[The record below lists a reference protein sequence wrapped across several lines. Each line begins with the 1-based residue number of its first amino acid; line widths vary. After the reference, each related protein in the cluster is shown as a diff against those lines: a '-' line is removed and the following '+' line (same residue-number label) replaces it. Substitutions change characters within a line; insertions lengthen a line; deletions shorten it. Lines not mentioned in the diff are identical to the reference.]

1 MNKDLRILQIKER
14 LAQIEIERGTLLSEL
29 EELQVDNQPSLF
41 GVQAYTTQPATP
53 DDRIS
58 LFCRLFRCRD
68 DVFPK
73 MWESTTKGT
82 KGYSPAC
89 ENEWVRPLCNKKAT
103 KCTECPNRAFIPFDD
118 NVARSHLEGK
128 ITIGTYAIRKD
139 DTCIFLTADFDKQ
152 SWQDDALAFKFA
164 ARELGVDAS
173 IERSRS
179 GNGAHVWIFFAEPL
193 PAWKARCLGTII
205 LSRAISQRHS
215 IDLESYDRFFPSQ
228 DILPKGGFGNLIA
241 LPLQRAP
248 RERGNSVFVDDCFKQ
263 YENQW
268 NFLAGR
274 RMLSVGDVD
283 QLLETHSSEFSQSN
297 YTNNSGNEV
306 NRAETCLNVPNVKA
320 NHEFN
325 GEVSLEISTNIL
337 IDIISLPSKLI
348 ARFKRLAT
356 FANPKFFEAQRLRF
370 STWKIPR
377 YICCAELL
385 GKNMILP
392 RGLLSDCQD
401 LISAEGGRVQLVD
414 KRQSHESIPV
424 RFKGEL
430 RDDQQRAFKKMY
442 STDSGVFVAPPGSGK
457 TVIACALI
465 GKRKLPTLILVHRK
479 QLADQW
485 KNQLLT
491 FLDIERK
498 SIGVFTPKTH
508 RRTGQ
513 IDIGMIQTLVRCM
526 DEDEI
531 LNNYG
536 LVIVDEC
543 HHVPA
548 VSFESVLKRISATHY
563 LGLTATPFRKDGLQK
578 IIHMQCGPIIHEM
591 AEGDA
596 QAGIAKRVIVRE
608 TTLKLSET
616 TEQLPIHEIW
626 EKLVNDRDRLLLVAE
641 DVINALQQGKF
652 PLILSDRVDHLELLL
667 SEISK
672 KSGRMDNGF
681 LITSS
686 MGKRKRKKAIDE
698 MKQMFLE
705 GDSPY
710 ILSTGSLI
718 GEGFDFP
725 DLSTLFLTMPVSFKG
740 RIMQYAGRIHR
751 QSKGKSEVQIFDY
764 VDSNLALG
772 ISMFKKRLSAY
783 RKMGY
788 QFDVHDDSKLINVIW
803 SRKGRKKIESGQ
815 EEMVNSLPILVQ

>member
-1 MNKDLRILQIKER
+1 MDIDSRILQIEKR
-14 LAQIEIERGTLLSEL
+14 LSQIEEERRALFA
-29 EELQVDNQPSLF
+29 ELQGLQIGKSPPLLGLEARPTPPS
-41 GVQAYTTQPATP
+41 TP
-53 DDRIS
+53 DDRIA

-73 MWESTTKGT
+73 LWESAAKGT

-89 ENEWVRPLCNKKAT
+89 QNEWVRSLCNKKSV
-103 KCTECPNRAFIPFDD
+103 KCADCPNRAFVPFDD
-118 NVARSHLEGK
+118 QIARSHLEGK
-128 ITIGTYAIRKD
+128 FSIGTYAIRKD
-139 DTCIFLTADFDKQ
+139 DTCIFLATDFDKQ
-152 SWQDDALAFKFA
+152 SWQEDALAFKFA

-193 PAWKARCLGTII
+193 PSWKARCLGTII

-215 IDLESYDRFFPSQ
+215 IDLGSYDRFFPSQ

-248 RERGNSVFVDDCFKQ
+248 REQGNSVFVDDSFKQ
-263 YENQW
+263 HENQW
-268 NFLAGR
+268 NFLAKC
-274 RMLSVGDVD
+274 RMLAVDDID
-283 QLLETHSSEFSQSN
+283 QLLESHSSECFQSN
-297 YTNNSGNEV
+297 NENNSGNEV
-306 NRAETCLNVPNVKA
+306 KRAETCLNVPNVKY
-320 NHEFN
+320 NQDFN
-325 GEVSLEISTNIL
+325 GEVLLKLSTNIS
-337 IDIISLPSKLI
+337 IDISFLPSKLI
-348 ARFKRLAT
+348 ARLKRLAT

-392 RGLLSDCQD
+392 RGLLSDCQN
-401 LISAEGGRVQLVD
+401 LISVEGGSAQLVD
-414 KRQSHESIPV
+414 NRQSHEGIPV
-424 RFKGEL
+424 TFKGEL
-430 RDDQQRAFKKMY
+430 RDDQQRAFKKMC
-442 STDSGVFVAPPGSGK
+442 STNSGVFVAPPGSGK

-526 DEDEI
+526 NEDEI

-578 IIHMQCGPIIHEM
+578 IIHMQCGPVIHEM

-626 EKLVNDRDRLLLVAE
+626 EKLVNDRDRLFLVAE
-641 DVINALQQGKF
+641 DVIDALLQGKF

-667 SEISK
+667 SEISR

-803 SRKGRKKIESGQ
+803 SRKGRKRIESGQ